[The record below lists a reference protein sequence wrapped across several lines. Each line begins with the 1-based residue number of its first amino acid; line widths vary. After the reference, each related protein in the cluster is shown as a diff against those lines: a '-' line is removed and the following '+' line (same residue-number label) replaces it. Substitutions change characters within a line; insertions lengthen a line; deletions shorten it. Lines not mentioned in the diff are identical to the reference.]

1 MPSHA
6 SPWQCHAHA
15 LCMRPSHAVRAVAR
29 VARRRLEA
37 QCPPRCHEGFDPSRM
52 PEELW
57 MEADAV
63 VAESLAALDDSEADV
78 VLVTGA
84 QNRAMVSAALGRL
97 ARSVGE

>member
-1 MPSHA
+1 
-6 SPWQCHAHA
+6 
-15 LCMRPSHAVRAVAR
+15 
-29 VARRRLEA
+29 
-37 QCPPRCHEGFDPSRM
+37 M